1 VQSLQAFVTS
11 ARHFT
16 EEKSMGTQNQ
26 TPGSQTQQPGK
37 QQPGM
42 QDDQKS
48 KRTAK
53 DTATPP
59 RSDDD
64 VADEGNQGTR
74 EDATGSNSRN
84 S

>member
-1 VQSLQAFVTS
+1 
-11 ARHFT
+11 
-16 EEKSMGTQNQ
+16 MGTQNQ
-26 TPGSQTQQPGK
+26 TPNSQSQQPG
-37 QQPGM
+37 QRPSGT
-42 QDDQKS
+42 QDQERDQKS

-74 EDATGSNSRN
+74 EDAAGSNVKNRN